1 MSVSKHRTPL
11 ADVRGLGAAKS
22 GTDHFIKQRM
32 SAIALLLLV
41 PWFLYSII
49 HASRAGY
56 DGAITWIG
64 QPLNATLLIL
74 TLGAALFHMGLGMQT
89 IIEDYIGKT
98 GSKQALLIV
107 NTFVVIALTVAAIMS
122 ILKIWLTAT

>member
-1 MSVSKHRTPL
+1 MSTAKHRSPL
-11 ADVRGLGAAKS
+11 AEVRGLGAAKS

-49 HASRAGY
+49 HAARAGY
-56 DGAITWIG
+56 EGAVIWIG
-64 QPLNATLLIL
+64 DPLNATLLIL
-74 TLGAALFHMGLGMQT
+74 TLGAALYHMGLGMQT
-89 IIEDYIGKT
+89 VIEDYIAKT
-98 GSKQALLIV
+98 GSKQALLIL